1 MKKDT
6 KKLGAMLMEA
16 GLLDEYQLSASLGY
30 QKQWGG
36 RLASII
42 TNMGFVDEK
51 SIASALEKQLGQKCI
66 SLTDIRIP
74 SNAINAVKH
83 DIAIRYSIIPLDFD
97 KRTLIVAMSDPTDL
111 SAIDELSFI
120 LGVRIKPIL
129 AVDSGI
135 NKAIAKYYAGITAE
149 DRQIRVKTAKS
160 SDELQITGNERT
172 EQGTGLEISYSPQ
185 MLIEAL
191 TEVLIEKG
199 IITREKLTNKIRE
212 KLKQHYP

>member
-6 KKLGAMLMEA
+6 KKLGAMLMDS

-42 TNMGFVDEK
+42 INMGFVDEK

-66 SLTDIRIP
+66 SLTDIKIP
-74 SNAINAVKH
+74 PEAINAVKH
-83 DIAIRYSIIPLDFD
+83 DIAIRYSVIPLDFD
-97 KRTLIVAMSDPTDL
+97 KRTLTVAMSDPTDL

-149 DRQIRVKTAKS
+149 DRKIRADRVKPLEKIQVTRN
-160 SDELQITGNERT
+160 EITEERT
-172 EQGTGLEISYSPQ
+172 KLETSHSPGI
-185 MLIEAL
+185 LIEVL

-199 IITREKLTNKIRE
+199 IITRETLTNKIRE
-212 KLKQHYP
+212 KLKQH